1 MLGGKLQLA
10 LDLLE
15 HGGRGMAHRALRRG
29 LGALVDVTA
38 DLADPLCRHRC
49 SFLSLRDGLSRL
61 TFLGDL
67 SRRIFGTGSLQG
79 RHGANG
85 RAGQLRLGLAKDGA
99 GARLETS
106 AVLGVREARSVAQ
119 ATRLHHASGDLH
131 VAAEFERLDD
141 LARHHGAGL

>member
-1 MLGGKLQLA
+1 MLGSKLQLA

-61 TFLGDL
+61 ACLGDL
-67 SRRIFGTGSLQG
+67 SRRFLRAGSLQG
-79 RHGANG
+79 GHGANG
-85 RAGQLRLGLAKDGA
+85 RASKLGGALAKNGT

-106 AVLGVREARSVAQ
+106 AVLGVRKARDVP
-119 ATRLHHASGDLH
+119 
-131 VAAEFERLDD
+131 
-141 LARHHGAGL
+141 